1 MSEALLRA
9 AAEGLRAGDFPAA
22 MANAEKVLAAEPAS
36 LPALAMGALAALRL
50 GRRDEAEA
58 LMRRHL
64 ALTPQ
69 DHAVRG
75 NLAALLVEAGRNGE
89 ALALVAD
96 HGGHHRLARL
106 AGWLHQQAGEAEA
119 AAQAYQAAV
128 AAQPRDFEA
137 WNNLGNLRAERGD
150 RPGAAEALERAV
162 SLGASAPEI
171 FLAWCQVLTGVENR
185 ERRLRAA
192 EEGLRRFP
200 AYHELEVERALALAA
215 DWRMDEAIEALRAAA
230 ANEATF
236 GSAHVELGLL
246 YENLTRLDDL
256 DALLA
261 EAEARGL
268 DTPEMDFLRAWSL
281 RRKDRYEEA
290 AAYAVRIPAS
300 INPLRTAQL
309 RGEIADRLGDADT
322 AFAEFTAMNRESVRQ
337 APPPPGPTYREML
350 EASLETLPA
359 LAAPPPPPAI
369 ADGMRDPA
377 FIVGFPR
384 SGTTLLDTLLGAYG
398 ELQVFEEQPML
409 SEVREECP
417 SLAALTDPRRL
428 ADARAH
434 YRDAAE
440 RCGGPAQGR
449 RILDKHPLHMTLLPD
464 IHRLF
469 PQADVVLVERH
480 PCDAVLSCFIANF
493 TLNRAMRSF
502 TGLEEAARTY
512 VAVFTHWERA
522 ASLLPVRV
530 HRVRYERMVA
540 DLEGEMRPLVEFLG
554 LDWRGEALDNQRL
567 ARSRGVVRTASYAQ
581 IGQPIYAHARERW
594 RRYREHL
601 EPVLPILAPW
611 VEKLGYEL

>member
-1 MSEALLRA
+1 MSETLLRA
-9 AAEGLRAGDFPAA
+9 AAGALRAGDFAA
-22 MANAEKVLAAEPAS
+22 AAAQAGQVLAAEPDS
-36 LPALAMGALAALRL
+36 LPALAMGALAALRM

-58 LMRRHL
+58 LMRRQL
-64 ALTPQ
+64 ALTPE
-69 DHAVRG
+69 DRAVRG
-75 NLAALLVEAGRNGE
+75 NLATMLVETGRKAE
-89 ALALVAD
+89 ALALARD

-106 AGWLHQQAGEAEA
+106 AGWLHQQAGDNA
-119 AAQAYQAAV
+119 AAEEAYGAAV
-128 AAQPRDFEA
+128 TAEPRDFEA
-137 WNNLGNLRAERGD
+137 WNNLGNLRAERGE
-150 RPGAAEALERAV
+150 RVGAAQALERAV

-185 ERRLRAA
+185 PKRLRAA
-192 EEGLRRFP
+192 EEGLLRFP
-200 AYHELEVERALALAA
+200 GFHELEVERALALAA
-215 DWRMDEAIEALRAAA
+215 DWRMDEAIDALCAAA
-230 ANEATF
+230 ASEETF

-261 EAEARGL
+261 EAEGRGL
-268 DTPEMDFLRAWSL
+268 DAPEMDFLRAWSL

-290 AAYAVRIPAS
+290 AAYAERIPAS

-309 RGEIADRLGDADT
+309 RGEIADRLGQSDT
-322 AFAEFTAMNRESVRQ
+322 AFAAFSAMNRESVGQ

-350 EASLETLPA
+350 EASLLGLPA
-359 LAAPPPPPAI
+359 LAALPSPHPI
-369 ADGMRDPA
+369 DDGMRDPA

-409 SEVREECP
+409 SEVRDECP
-417 SLAALTDPRRL
+417 DLPVLTDPRRV

-440 RCGGPAQGR
+440 RHGGPAEGR
-449 RILDKHPLHMTLLPD
+449 RVLDKHPLHMALVPD

-469 PQADVVLVERH
+469 PRADVVLVERH
-480 PCDAVLSCFIANF
+480 PCDAVLSCFMANF
-493 TLNRAMRSF
+493 TLNHAMRSF
-502 TGLEEAARTY
+502 TDLEEAARTY
-512 VAVFTHWERA
+512 HAVFSHWERA
-522 ASLLPVRV
+522 IELLPVRV

-554 LDWRGEALDNQRL
+554 LDWRDEVLDNEALAQ
-567 ARSRGVVRTASYAQ
+567 SRGVVRTASYAQ
-581 IGQPIYAHARERW
+581 IGQPIYTHARERW
-594 RRYREHL
+594 RRYRQHM

>member
-1 MSEALLRA
+1 MSETLLRA
-9 AAEGLRAGDFPAA
+9 VAERLRAGDFAA
-22 MANAEKVLAAEPAS
+22 ADAQARLVLAAEPNS

-50 GRRDEAEA
+50 GRRNEAEA
-58 LMRRHL
+58 LMRRQL
-64 ALTPQ
+64 VLTP
-69 DHAVRG
+69 DDRAVRG
-75 NLAALLVEAGRNGE
+75 NLATLLVETGCHDE
-89 ALALVAD
+89 ALVLARD

-106 AGWLHQQAGEAEA
+106 AGWLHQQAGDAAAAEEAYEA
-119 AAQAYQAAV
+119 AVTAE
-128 AAQPRDFEA
+128 PRDFEA

-150 RPGAAEALERAV
+150 RSGAAEALERAV
-162 SLGASAPEI
+162 SLGANSPEI

-185 ERRLRAA
+185 TKRLRAA

-200 AYHELEVERALALAA
+200 GHHELEIERALALAF
-215 DWRMDEAIEALRAAA
+215 DWRMDEAIEALRAAV

-246 YENLTRLDDL
+246 YENLTRLNDL

-261 EAEARGL
+261 EAEERGL
-268 DTPEMDFLRAWSL
+268 EVPEMDFLRAWSL

-290 AAYAVRIPAS
+290 ATYAARIPAS
-300 INPLRTAQL
+300 ISPLRTAQL
-309 RGEIADRLGDADT
+309 KGEIADRLGEADR
-322 AFAEFTAMNRESVRQ
+322 AFAAFSAMNRSSVEH

-350 EASLETLPA
+350 EASLSGLPA
-359 LAAPPPPPAI
+359 LAALPPPPAI
-369 ADGMRDPA
+369 SDGMRDPA

-384 SGTTLLDTLLGAYG
+384 SGTTLLDTLLGAYD

-409 SEVREECP
+409 SEVRDECP
-417 SLAALTDPRRL
+417 ELAALTDARRI

-440 RCGGPAQGR
+440 RHGGPAEGR
-449 RILDKHPLHMTLLPD
+449 RILDKHPLHMASVPE
-464 IHRLF
+464 IHRMF
-469 PQADVVLVERH
+469 PRADIILVERH

-502 TGLEEAARTY
+502 TDLEEAARTY
-512 VAVFTHWERA
+512 DVLFTHWERA
-522 ASLLPVRV
+522 TELLAVCV

-540 DLEGEMRPLVEFLG
+540 DLEAEMRPLVDFLG
-554 LDWRGEALDNQRL
+554 LDWRDEVLDNQRL
-567 ARSRGVVRTASYAQ
+567 AKARGVVRTASYAQ
-581 IGQPIYAHARERW
+581 IGKPIYSHARERW
-594 RRYREHL
+594 RRYRKHM